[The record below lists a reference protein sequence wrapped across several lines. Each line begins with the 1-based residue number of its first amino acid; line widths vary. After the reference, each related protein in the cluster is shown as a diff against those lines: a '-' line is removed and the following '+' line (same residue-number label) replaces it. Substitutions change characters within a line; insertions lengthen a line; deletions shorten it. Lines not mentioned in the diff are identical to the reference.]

1 MMNVEGLSK
10 MINEISKKDYPEL
23 WSSIID
29 DIYEIVNQEHRRGSN
44 FYANMIFCIDEEFF
58 PNNPELH
65 GYWMSNTIIWDSEY
79 GFDDEIT
86 VLHRVKKVK
95 KVIETE
101 EWLDVT

>member
-1 MMNVEGLSK
+1 

-23 WSSIID
+23 WSSITD
-29 DIYEIVNQEHRRGSN
+29 DIYEIANQEHRRGSN
-44 FYANMIFCIDEEFF
+44 FYANMIFLIDEEFF

-79 GFDDEIT
+79 GLGDDEIT